1 MENLISTE
9 VWVAWCVVGSA
20 KRIGQPE
27 VSGSVYKHCGPVWA
41 VEWRLLQ
48 PIHAH
53 QDDQLNAALV
63 SVSEDGTV
71 KEWLMGGQG
80 TFRCTT
86 LMKVCLPPW
95 ASLEIVG
102 GLKEVLKTKE
112 TEDEAKVVNGSDKTK
127 KSAGGGGRERTEG
140 GGKEEKARRDKMEK
154 TKDISE
160 AKEEKAEGNGGK
172 IVSTGEIT
180 GKTGTSGEKTGTDG
194 EKTGTGGE
202 KTGSSGEKTGSGGE
216 KTVNNDEKM
225 GGSGQLLPDSVPAT
239 SIKFRPGDPTSYLV
253 GTVAGHLLVCRTFER
268 RGSIAVFWGHSGL
281 VTALDW
287 RPGLPGEPASVF
299 LSAALDDSI
308 RVWHLDKQRPHCILK
323 NPQASS
329 GPGGYVDACWCP
341 WYGNLVAAVHGGGL
355 HLWDISLSTH
365 TPALNHPITAAT
377 CVAFSPHTKNV
388 IVGDREGAVRVIHL
402 EGITVSSSTSF
413 QRFSSMLSRISMLG
427 TKDEQ
432 EHE

>member
-1 MENLISTE
+1 
-9 VWVAWCVVGSA
+9 
-20 KRIGQPE
+20 
-27 VSGSVYKHCGPVWA
+27 
-41 VEWRLLQ
+41 
-48 PIHAH
+48 
-53 QDDQLNAALV
+53 
-63 SVSEDGTV
+63 
-71 KEWLMGGQG
+71 
-80 TFRCTT
+80 
-86 LMKVCLPPW
+86 MKVCLPPW

-127 KSAGGGGRERTEG
+127 KSAGRERTEV
-140 GGKEEKARRDKMEK
+140 ARKR
-154 TKDISE
+154 E
-160 AKEEKAEGNGGK
+160 AVARKRAPVARKREAVARKREVVAR
-172 IVSTGEIT
+172 
-180 GKTGTSGEKTGTDG
+180 
-194 EKTGTGGE
+194 
-202 KTGSSGEKTGSGGE
+202 